1 MSFSIRPAEMADL
14 DTIIDFNQKMAMETE
29 GKSLAPGTIR
39 HGVLAVLSDPAKG
52 AYHLAK
58 GDIGTVGQMMI
69 TLEWSDWRNG
79 NFWWIQSVY
88 VRPEIRGHKVFSML
102 YRHVEQLG
110 RQDSSCCGLRL
121 YVERENIHARS
132 VYSKL
137 GMMLTRYDL
146 METEF

>member
-1 MSFSIRPAEMADL
+1 MTFRIRPAAMADL

-29 GKSLAPGTIR
+29 GKSLSPATIR

-52 AYHLAK
+52 AYHLATSEQR
-58 GDIGTVGQMMI
+58 TVGQMMI

-88 VRPEIRGHKVFSML
+88 VRPENRGNKVFSRL
-102 YRHVEQLG
+102 YRHVERLARKETG
-110 RQDSSCCGLRL
+110 CCGLRL
-121 YVERENIHARS
+121 YVERDNIHARG
-132 VYSKL
+132 VYTKL
-137 GMMLTRYDL
+137 GMMLTRYAL